1 MSKTCIGIIG
11 SGKRIRQIVEEL
23 LKINNDI
30 EITAICD
37 PSPDSIKETCRQ
49 FDINPTIYSDYN
61 KLVNAPDIEWVMVG
75 SWNCFHLEHV
85 KAAFQAGKNVFCEKP
100 LATSLE
106 DCFELY
112 NAWRASGK
120 LFMIGFT
127 LRYSP
132 HYLKIKDLVESGA
145 IGRIVSLEF
154 NETLD
159 FNHGGYIMGGWRS
172 MVKYAGSHLLEKC
185 CHDVDIINWL
195 VKSRVKKAS
204 SFGGLNIFSAENSG
218 WIEKTGESKDGEKS
232 FCSWQPEHNP
242 FLNEKDIVDN
252 QVAIMEFENGVRANF
267 HTNCCSGIPE
277 RRLYILGTE
286 GAIRADTI
294 EGRIEL
300 KKIGFETE
308 IQDLSTEARGN
319 HGGGDKLLCSILS
332 DAVSRGRTPSTGMKD
347 AVESAAT
354 CFGIDRAM
362 ESNSVFDFQNIW
374 TAVDKVL
381 TGDKV

>member
-1 MSKTCIGIIG
+1 MSKTGIGIIG
-11 SGKRIRQIVEEL
+11 TGKRIRQVIEGLFKVD
-23 LKINNDI
+23 KNIDIAAIN
-30 EITAICD
+30 D
-37 PSPDSIKETCRQ
+37 PSQDSINLTCEQ
-49 FDINPTIYSDYN
+49 FDITPKIYSDY
-61 KLVNAPDIEWVMVG
+61 KDLVKDDKISWVMIG
-75 SWNCFHLEHV
+75 SWNCYHLEHV
-85 KAAFQAGKNVFCEKP
+85 EASFKAGKNVFCEKP
-100 LATSLE
+100 LATNLE
-106 DCFELY
+106 DCLSLY
-112 NAWRASGK
+112 KAWKASGK
-120 LFMIGFT
+120 SFMIGFT

-172 MVKYAGSHLLEKC
+172 MTKNAGTHLLEKC
-185 CHDVDIINWL
+185 CHDIDIVNWL
-195 VKSRVKKAS
+195 VKSRIKKAS
-204 SFGGLNIFSAENSG
+204 SFGGLNIFSAENSDR
-218 WIEKTGESKDGEKS
+218 IEKTGESKDGEKS
-232 FCSWQPEHNP
+232 FCGWNPEHNP

-300 KKIGFETE
+300 KKIGFETTV
-308 IQDLSTEARGN
+308 QDLSTEARGN
-319 HGGGDKLLCSILS
+319 HGGGDELLCSILS
-332 DAVSRGRTPSTGMKD
+332 DAVRKGRTPVTGMRD
-347 AVESAAT
+347 AVESAAS

-362 ESNSVFDFQNIW
+362 EKKSVVDFHNIW
-374 TAVDKVL
+374 DAVDEVL
-381 TGDKV
+381 AGGEV